1 MKVLFVN
8 PSCLDPRVTDP
19 DALQVPIGLYY
30 LASVLLDQGWISGI
44 LNLAPA
50 GPANP
55 SVKGSAKKAL
65 DLFTQSIVREQPD
78 IIGFSVTSPTRIN
91 AMACADK
98 ARQLLPDSLIVFGGP
113 GATFMAD
120 FLFDACP
127 ALDVIVKGE
136 GEISTAK
143 LVNAAKKTKNR
154 FDTIH
159 QAQAF
164 RAELTHD
171 LDRIPGIVFR
181 KGPQGSMPS

>member
-55 SVKGSAKKAL
+55 SAKGSAKKAL

-98 ARQLLPDSLIVFGGP
+98 ARQLLPDALIVFGVPGP
-113 GATFMAD
+113 HLWRISCLT
-120 FLFDACP
+120 P
-127 ALDVIVKGE
+127 A
-136 GEISTAK
+136 
-143 LVNAAKKTKNR
+143 R
-154 FDTIH
+154 
-159 QAQAF
+159 
-164 RAELTHD
+164 
-171 LDRIPGIVFR
+171 PW
-181 KGPQGSMPS
+181 M